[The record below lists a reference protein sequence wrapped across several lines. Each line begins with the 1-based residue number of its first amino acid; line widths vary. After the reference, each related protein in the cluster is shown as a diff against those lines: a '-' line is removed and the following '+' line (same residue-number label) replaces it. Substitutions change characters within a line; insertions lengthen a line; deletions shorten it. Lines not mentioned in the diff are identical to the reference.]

1 MMLYNNSF
9 LKVFKLYFAVHKA
22 IDTLQSIC
30 GESSDI
36 TKKESSLHKLAQDIL
51 CKRNE
56 NKNTSTS
63 VSRNSSMH
71 VSLPSRSRDVK
82 DHVIH
87 TSKSPDINDH
97 AIASNNAMSTV
108 GLERR
113 KVTLPTSTTDSPI
126 QRIRNAMASTYGT
139 HPESTNEMKDRGK
152 IDKQPTI
159 NPLSVDD
166 DITTDHNLLSQ
177 SILSGALNV
186 CMTSY
191 HIPFLAHL
199 TQRVM

>member
-1 MMLYNNSF
+1 M
-9 LKVFKLYFAVHKA
+9 HKA

-30 GESSDI
+30 GESSDV

-56 NKNTSTS
+56 NKNTSPS
-63 VSRNSSMH
+63 VSLDSSMH
-71 VSLPSRSRDVK
+71 VSLPSRSCDVK

-87 TSKSPDINDH
+87 TSKSLNISDH
-97 AIASNNAMSTV
+97 AIASNHAMSTV
-108 GLERR
+108 GLERH
-113 KVTLPTSTTDSPI
+113 KVTLPSSTTDSPL
-126 QRIRNAMASTYGT
+126 QRIRNVMASTYGT
-139 HPESTNEMKDRGK
+139 YPESTNEMKDRGK
-152 IDKQPTI
+152 TDEQPTI

-166 DITTDHNLLSQ
+166 EVTTDHNLLSQ

-191 HIPFLAHL
+191 HISILLISAKLFIKSHSYD
-199 TQRVM
+199 TCRQYYHMFY